1 MSIFQ
6 IIFVSFAGEP
16 GVGKSCS
23 MAMLAMDW
31 AEDDTATEPITKRT
45 RLDSDSKA
53 SLKNF
58 DFVFLIQL
66 SKVDSNIPLE
76 EVIIQQHSRL
86 KSKNV
91 PKEQISAVLQR
102 KKVLLLFDGY
112 DEYKKGTNEAIDDAI
127 TNTIGNC
134 FVIVTSRP
142 GDYMEQ
148 SDVDQMDGE
157 IQITGLSKKNIKK
170 CATGYL
176 QSLLALQND
185 MEAAENACKNL
196 IEQAKKTELDELL
209 RIPILLLMVCVLY
222 SNEQSLPDTKTGIV
236 WAIIKMCM
244 DRSTLR
250 LLGKKSSQIENL
262 DEMLFIL
269 GELSWLALQRKT
281 KQLLISKVR
290 IL

>member
-1 MSIFQ
+1 
-6 IIFVSFAGEP
+6 
-16 GVGKSCS
+16 

-31 AEDDTATEPITKRT
+31 AEDDTTAEPIAKRT
-45 RLDSDSKA
+45 RLGCDSKA

-76 EVIIQQHSRL
+76 EVIIQQHSGL

-91 PKEQISAVLQR
+91 PKDQIATVLQR

-112 DEYKKGTNEAIDDAI
+112 DEYKKGTNSAIDDAI

-134 FVIVTSRP
+134 FVIITSRP
-142 GDYMEQ
+142 GDYMEK
-148 SDVDQMDGE
+148 SDVDQLDGE
-157 IQITGLSKKNIKK
+157 IAITGLSQENIVK

-176 QSLLALQND
+176 QSPMASDCENKT
-185 MEAAENACKNL
+185 AENECMKL
-196 IEQAKKTELDELL
+196 VEQAREIGIYGLL
-209 RIPILLLMVCVLY
+209 KIPIILLMVCILY
-222 SNEQSLPDTKTGIV
+222 SSSNTLPDTKTDIV

-262 DEMLFIL
+262 DEMLLIL
-269 GELSWLALQRKT
+269 GELSWLALQRDT
-281 KQLLISKVR
+281 KQLLINKVR

>member
-6 IIFVSFAGEP
+6 MIFVSFAGEP

-31 AEDDTATEPITKRT
+31 GEDDTAAEPIPKRT

-58 DFVFLIQL
+58 DSVFLIQL
-66 SKVDSNIPLE
+66 SKVNSNIPLK
-76 EVIIQQHSRL
+76 EVIIQQHGIL
-86 KSKNV
+86 KSRNV

-112 DEYKKGTNEAIDDAI
+112 DEYKKGTNTAIDDAI

-148 SDVDQMDGE
+148 SDVDQLDGE
-157 IQITGLSKKNIKK
+157 ISITGLSKENIKK

-176 QSLLALQND
+176 QSLLASCSD
-185 MEAAENACKNL
+185 KKSAEKACMNL
-196 IEQAKKTELDELL
+196 IKQAKSVKIDKLL
-209 RIPILLLMVCVLY
+209 RIPIILLMVCVLY
-222 SNEQSLPDTKTGIV
+222 SNEQSLPDTKTDIV
-236 WAIIKMCM
+236 WAIIKMCI

-281 KQLLISKVR
+281 KQLLIKKVR
-290 IL
+290 LL

>member
-1 MSIFQ
+1 
-6 IIFVSFAGEP
+6 
-16 GVGKSCS
+16 

-31 AEDDTATEPITKRT
+31 AEDDTAAEPITKRT
-45 RLDSDSKA
+45 SLDSDSKA

-142 GDYMEQ
+142 GDYMEK
-148 SDVDQMDGE
+148 SDVDKMDGE
-157 IQITGLSKKNIKK
+157 IQITGLSQENIEK
-170 CATGYL
+170 CAIGYL
-176 QSLLALQND
+176 QSLLASCSDKKSVESACENLL
-185 MEAAENACKNL
+185 ELAEEVE
-196 IEQAKKTELDELL
+196 IDELL
-209 RIPILLLMVCVLY
+209 RIPIILLMVCVLY
-222 SNEQSLPDTKTGIV
+222 SNEQSLPETKTGIV

-250 LLGKKSSQIENL
+250 HLGKKSSQIENL

-290 IL
+290 LL

>member
-1 MSIFQ
+1 
-6 IIFVSFAGEP
+6 
-16 GVGKSCS
+16 

-31 AEDDTATEPITKRT
+31 AEDDTAAEPITKRT

-148 SDVDQMDGE
+148 SDVNQMDGE
-157 IQITGLSKKNIKK
+157 IKITGLSKKNIKK

-209 RIPILLLMVCVLY
+209 RIPIILLMVCVLY

-269 GELSWLALQRKT
+269 GELSWLAQQRKT

>member
-1 MSIFQ
+1 
-6 IIFVSFAGEP
+6 
-16 GVGKSCS
+16 

-31 AEDDTATEPITKRT
+31 AEDDMTTEPVMKKT

-76 EVIIQQHSRL
+76 EVIIQQHSKL

-91 PKEQISAVLQR
+91 QRDQIAMVLQR

-112 DEYKKGTNEAIDDAI
+112 DEYKKGTNSAIDDAI

-148 SDVDQMDGE
+148 SDVDQLDGE
-157 IQITGLSKKNIKK
+157 IAITGLSKENIKK
-170 CATGYL
+170 CAAGYL
-176 QSLLALQND
+176 QSLLASCSDKKN
-185 MEAAENACKNL
+185 AEKVCMNL
-196 IEQAKKTELDELL
+196 IEQAKKAQLDELL
-209 RIPILLLMVCVLY
+209 RIPIILLMVCVLY

-244 DRSTLR
+244 DRSTLKQ
-250 LLGKKSSQIENL
+250 LDKKWNDIENI
-262 DEMLFIL
+262 EGMLFHL
-269 GELSWLALQRKT
+269 GELSWLALERKT

-290 IL
+290 LL